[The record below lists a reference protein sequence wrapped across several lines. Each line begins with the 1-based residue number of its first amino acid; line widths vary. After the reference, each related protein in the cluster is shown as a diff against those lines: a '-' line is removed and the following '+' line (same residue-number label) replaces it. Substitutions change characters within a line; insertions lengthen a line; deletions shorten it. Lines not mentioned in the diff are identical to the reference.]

1 MGQAVGAVNEV
12 QQAGALRA
20 ERAAVDR
27 VIGVAFDVD
36 DVLCDVLA
44 AAALAVE
51 DQPAA
56 DGAVGAGVAG
66 FTGVGQFEMPDR
78 LGIRRRRAIPNAAML
93 DAPRPTPQTLKNCR
107 RCMSIGGSPSY
118 QAETPMLCRR
128 LLKQL
133 SQAFGK

>member
-44 AAALAVE
+44 AAALA
-51 DQPAA
+51 
-56 DGAVGAGVAG
+56 
-66 FTGVGQFEMPDR
+66 
-78 LGIRRRRAIPNAAML
+78 NAAML

-107 RCMSIGGSPSY
+107 RFMSIGGSPSY